1 MKPLRQFGHLLAIAW
16 AAFWIVSGAHSGFEQ
31 DGTWM
36 TAFRYALFPGGLFA
50 AIAAAVWRWEQVG
63 AWAIILCG
71 LAIAGSQSGAEAT
84 PVLLLAGPPLLGGLL
99 LLLYR
104 WRAHPL
110 T

>member
-1 MKPLRQFGHLLAIAW
+1 MRPLRLFGHLLAITW
-16 AAFWIVSGAHSGFEQ
+16 AGFWIVSGAQSGFEQ
-31 DGTWM
+31 DGTWA

-63 AWAIILCG
+63 AWAILLCG
-71 LAIAGSQSGAEAT
+71 LAIAASQSGAEGA

-99 LLLYR
+99 LWLYR
-104 WRAHPL
+104 CRAHPL